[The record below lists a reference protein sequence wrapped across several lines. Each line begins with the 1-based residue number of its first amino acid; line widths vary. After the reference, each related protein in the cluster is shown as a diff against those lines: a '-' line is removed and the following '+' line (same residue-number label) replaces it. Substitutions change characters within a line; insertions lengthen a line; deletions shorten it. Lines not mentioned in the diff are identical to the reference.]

1 MFPDRIG
8 CSVTFDLGSL
18 LVNGS
23 GLIVHDD
30 GRFIY
35 ICPNESDVSYYLCF
49 DRLTGLLM
57 DASLLGND
65 AYCYSNQQTEW
76 AFTLGEE
83 LFDNSDL
90 IWDYLNGLDANID
103 GLNISTQD
111 MLRTCYGF
119 STLSTLFGGSLL
131 SDVNLLISNI
141 GLDEYYEVIMP
152 LVGGIVSSIDNFGP
166 YIVDEYLTNPKFLT
180 GVAGGLLFEAGMI
193 AICTGVGAPI
203 GIALMGAGTLCT
215 AYSSGLI
222 DFNDNG
228 VYFNNTSENQLN
240 FGFSMLVNCVTGGGG
255 GFAARSSFK
264 ALGGR
269 VSQVSIRNV
278 VSNVDQRGLYS
289 TTLYSTQ
296 KYAVTKD
303 STKPVGKYI
312 IKELVRTENP
322 TKKDY
327 IFKFSKSYGQN
338 FFESLAYKIFI
349 SGELSF

>member
-1 MFPDRIG
+1 
-8 CSVTFDLGSL
+8 
-18 LVNGS
+18 
-23 GLIVHDD
+23 
-30 GRFIY
+30 
-35 ICPNESDVSYYLCF
+35 
-49 DRLTGLLM
+49 
-57 DASLLGND
+57 
-65 AYCYSNQQTEW
+65 
-76 AFTLGEE
+76 
-83 LFDNSDL
+83 
-90 IWDYLNGLDANID
+90 
-103 GLNISTQD
+103 
-111 MLRTCYGF
+111 
-119 STLSTLFGGSLL
+119 
-131 SDVNLLISNI
+131 
-141 GLDEYYEVIMP
+141 
-152 LVGGIVSSIDNFGP
+152 
-166 YIVDEYLTNPKFLT
+166 
-180 GVAGGLLFEAGMI
+180 MI